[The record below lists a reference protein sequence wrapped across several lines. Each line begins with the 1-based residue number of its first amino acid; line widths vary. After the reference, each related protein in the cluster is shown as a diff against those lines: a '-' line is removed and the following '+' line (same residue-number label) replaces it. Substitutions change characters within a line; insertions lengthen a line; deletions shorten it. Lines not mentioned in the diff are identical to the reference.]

1 MKKLP
6 KNETLWVT
14 NNTPAGV
21 YYVTSDINRTKYT
34 LWRQDENEV
43 TKIKS
48 AATPD
53 KFNDYLQSC
62 WDVEDNP
69 KPKRKRRTKN

>member
-6 KNETLWVT
+6 KSEILWVT
-14 NNTPAGV
+14 NNTPSGV
-21 YYVTSDINRTKYT
+21 YYVTSDKLRTKYN

-53 KFNDYLQSC
+53 KFNDFLQPL
-62 WDVEDNP
+62 WDAEDNE
-69 KPKRKRRTKN
+69 KPKRKRRIKN

>member
-1 MKKLP
+1 MKRLP
-6 KNETLWVT
+6 KSEILWVT
-14 NNTPAGV
+14 SNTPSGV
-21 YYVTSDINRTKYT
+21 YYVTSDKLRTKYN

-53 KFNDYLQSC
+53 KFNDFLQSC
-62 WDVEDNP
+62 WDVEDNSRS
-69 KPKRKRRTKN
+69 KSKRRIKN